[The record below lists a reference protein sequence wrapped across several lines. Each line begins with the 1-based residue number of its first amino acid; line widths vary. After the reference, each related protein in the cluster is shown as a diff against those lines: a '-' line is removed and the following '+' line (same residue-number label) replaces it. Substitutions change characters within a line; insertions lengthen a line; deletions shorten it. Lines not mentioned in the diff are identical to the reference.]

1 MADKVA
7 LVTGASRGIGL
18 AIAQRLVDNGWQVC
32 ITARN
37 AEPLAAAAEQ
47 LGGAER
53 AIAVPGKGDDEAHH
67 ADAVARTVST
77 FGRLDLLVNNTG
89 INPVYG
95 PLLGQ
100 DPGAVRKVFEV
111 NVFGALD
118 WIRQAHAGW
127 LGAHGGA
134 VVNVASIAGLQPAE
148 GLGGYAM
155 SKAALIHMTRQLAI
169 ELAPDIRVNAV
180 APAVVET
187 QFARRLF
194 AGHEADLAKRYP
206 MGRLGVPDD
215 VAGAV
220 AYLASPEAAW
230 VTGQTIVL
238 DGGITQTAHL

>member
-1 MADKVA
+1 M
-7 LVTGASRGIGL
+7 
-18 AIAQRLVDNGWQVC
+18 
-32 ITARN
+32 
-37 AEPLAAAAEQ
+37 
-47 LGGAER
+47 
-53 AIAVPGKGDDEAHH
+53 
-67 ADAVARTVST
+67 
-77 FGRLDLLVNNTG
+77 
-89 INPVYG
+89 
-95 PLLGQ
+95 
-100 DPGAVRKVFEV
+100 
-111 NVFGALD
+111 
-118 WIRQAHAGW
+118 
-127 LGAHGGA
+127 
-134 VVNVASIAGLQPAE
+134 VNVASIAGLHPAE